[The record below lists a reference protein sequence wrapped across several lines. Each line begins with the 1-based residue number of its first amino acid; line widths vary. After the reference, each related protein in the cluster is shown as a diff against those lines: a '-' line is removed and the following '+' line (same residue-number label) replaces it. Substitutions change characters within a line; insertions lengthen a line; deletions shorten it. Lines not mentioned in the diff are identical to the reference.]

1 MIVSASTQPGEAG
14 YLTLDWQ
21 AMATAIGA
29 PHCVGR
35 GEVEIMIDALR
46 ATGLSDCECVADRME
61 TQLAAATPVAAW
73 DEEWAVAARRARRL
87 T

>member
-21 AMATAIGA
+21 AMADAIGP
-29 PHCVGR
+29 PHCVGM
-35 GEVEIMIDALR
+35 GEVEIIIDALR
-46 ATGLSDCECVADRME
+46 ATGLSDCELVADRME
-61 TQLAAATPVAAW
+61 TQLATATPVAAW
-73 DEEWAVAARRARRL
+73 NEEWAALAHRARRL